1 MFGNFIKKLVPVAIT
16 GAAAYTGASMFPG
29 MSTKFSNLWAS
40 SDITKKFGEKL
51 TKEAIKK
58 GMKNIFA
65 STSYQVNTKDYNV
78 DFSNYLM
85 EVVASSKAGSG
96 GGFGDLIA
104 ADSQAIAYQWQQRL
118 NAYIGGDRI

>member
-1 MFGNFIKKLVPVAIT
+1 MFGNFIKKLVPVAIA
-16 GAAAYTGASMFPG
+16 GAAAYTGTKMFG
-29 MSTKFSNLWAS
+29 GSNLWAS

-65 STSYQVNTKDYNV
+65 SPSDPVNPKDYNV

-85 EVVASSKAGSG
+85 EVAASSKTGSG
-96 GGFGDLIA
+96 GGFGDLKA